1 MAKIFVRERGNVH
14 AGDGQPRFAVVG
26 VHGTDMK
33 LFHTHL
39 RMGEIEAIAQ
49 AVGAE
54 LVMLPRGQAEHA
66 GKEGGGGR
74 RHGQR
79 RHGGQGQGDAA
90 ST

>member
-1 MAKIFVRERGNVH
+1 MAKIFVRERGNVRP
-14 AGDGQPRFAVVG
+14 GDGQPRYAVVG

-33 LFHTHL
+33 FFHTHL

-54 LVMLPRGQAEHA
+54 LVMLPRGQGEHT
-66 GKEGGGGR
+66 GQQGGGGR
-74 RHGQR
+74 RRGQR

-90 ST
+90 SS

>member
-1 MAKIFVRERGNVH
+1 
-14 AGDGQPRFAVVG
+14 
-26 VHGTDMK
+26 
-33 LFHTHL
+33 
-39 RMGEIEAIAQ
+39 
-49 AVGAE
+49 

-90 ST
+90 SS